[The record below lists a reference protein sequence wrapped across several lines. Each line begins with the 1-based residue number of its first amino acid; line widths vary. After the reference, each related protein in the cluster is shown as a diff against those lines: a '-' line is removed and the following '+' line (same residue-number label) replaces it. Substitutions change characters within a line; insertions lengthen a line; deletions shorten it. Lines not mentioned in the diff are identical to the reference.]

1 MCEINKRIKDL
12 RENYLNLSQ
21 DDFAKSLNLQ
31 RNTISLIENGKR
43 NPSDRTLLDI
53 CRQFSINEIWLRTGE
68 GDMFVELDREDEL
81 AAWAGK
87 LLHPDNDGSF
97 QQRFVHMLSKLDI
110 EDWKVLEKM
119 AILMADENK
128 KD

>member
-1 MCEINKRIKDL
+1 MTIGERIRAIRKDKGM
-12 RENYLNLSQ
+12 NQN
-21 DDFAKSLNLQ
+21 DFGAKIGLAS
-31 RNTISLIENGKR
+31 NTITNYETDRR
-43 NPSDRTLLDI
+43 NPSNQVIELI
-53 CRQFSINEIWLRTGE
+53 CREFNVSEIWLRTGK
-68 GDMFVELDREDEL
+68 GDLFVELDREDEL

-119 AILMADENK
+119 AILMVDENK